1 MIMSAMCLSRLSR
14 GLELAGG
21 DAAEDVYERHPR
33 GDRLSGE
40 ATVARKV
47 WTAITEVRLV
57 STKRKA

>member
-1 MIMSAMCLSRLSR
+1 MRL
-14 GLELAGG
+14 GLELADG
-21 DAAEDVYERHPR
+21 DAAEDVYEHHPR

-57 STKRKA
+57 STKRRP